1 MNTIEAS
8 NAPCSGDE
16 YAIFPPIDLNKSDTP
31 NSMSSQ
37 RDEGLFKTTD
47 IDRITTQTGQSNTP
61 SEVASPTS
69 TIVSLEDKI
78 RSDEKVLF
86 LDYK

>member
-1 MNTIEAS
+1 MNTIKAS

-16 YAIFPPIDLNKSDTP
+16 YAILPPIDPNKSDTP

-78 RSDEKVLF
+78 GSDEKVLF
-86 LDYK
+86 LNYK